1 MRTCI
6 HTCTHTRM
14 YKNIFALLPL
24 GPLSWSSCAILFTIQ
39 LSVNSPLE
47 RRGPFVS
54 RATHPRVRTRVAR
67 FGLHQPMFLSL
78 YFSFFLCFSSILSVR
93 SAGRGLDIGGAHEF
107 LCEITYYDDLYIP
120 SSFNNKASSFI

>member
-24 GPLSWSSCAILFTIQ
+24 GPPSWSSCAILFTIQ

-93 SAGRGLDIGGAHEF
+93 SGGRGNGLDIGGAHEF
-107 LCEITYYDDLYIP
+107 LCEITYLRRSVYTVE
-120 SSFNNKASSFI
+120 FQQQGK